1 MIKVLVPIVLHLIFF
16 FWPDLK
22 YFVIRAIYK
31 SYETGELS
39 LIFQNKNNLGDNFMH
54 YTIIHLILSY

>member
-22 YFVIRAIYK
+22 YCVIRAIYK

-39 LIFQNKNNLGDNFMH
+39 LIFQNKNDLGDNFMH